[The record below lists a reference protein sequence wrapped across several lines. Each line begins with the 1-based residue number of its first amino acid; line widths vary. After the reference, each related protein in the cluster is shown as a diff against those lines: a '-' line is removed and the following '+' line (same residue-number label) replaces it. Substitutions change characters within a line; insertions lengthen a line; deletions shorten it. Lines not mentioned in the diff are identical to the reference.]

1 MEENKLDF
9 EQLSP
14 IEDEEA
20 SQAWWESFMKKIEE
34 SDNRDL
40 ILKNLSEM
48 TPGQWETISNASD
61 YIVQESLTE
70 IEDNIKKAVRKDA
83 YDSIMKLL
91 NDAEIKIDGKN
102 FSQTNLD
109 RFNEISLICFVLFS
123 RNPTNARIEAE
134 SPSQEKPFN
143 AVHVETDFFEITEKN
158 KELFQKLISLA
169 DNIIFNSEKNEVFS
183 FSFYVNDIWTE

>member
-1 MEENKLDF
+1 MEESKLDF
-9 EQLSP
+9 EQVTP
-14 IEDEEA
+14 ERDEEA
-20 SQAWWESFMKKIEE
+20 RAWLERFMMRIEA
-34 SDNRDL
+34 SDNKDL
-40 ILKNLSEM
+40 ILDNLSEM
-48 TPGQWETISNASD
+48 TPEKWETITNATE
-61 YIVQESLTE
+61 YIVQESLAE
-70 IEDNIKKAVRKDA
+70 LEDDIKKAIKKDA

-91 NDAEIKIDGKN
+91 NDAEVKIDGKN